1 MRRKGNMIFIIPVIP
16 ITPTALWLVG
26 HNNPGPCLDTGL
38 YLGLFAIG
46 VSLSPLR
53 RNGSR
58 S

>member
-1 MRRKGNMIFIIPVIP
+1 MGRTGIMIFIIPLIP

-26 HNNPGPCLDTGL
+26 HNMPCLDTGL